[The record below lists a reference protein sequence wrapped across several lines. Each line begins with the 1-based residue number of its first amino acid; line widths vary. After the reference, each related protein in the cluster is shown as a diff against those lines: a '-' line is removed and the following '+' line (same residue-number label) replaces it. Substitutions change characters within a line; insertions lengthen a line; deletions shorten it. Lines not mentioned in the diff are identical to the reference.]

1 MIVQAASTF
10 VNDRHDAETYD
21 DRDGVALGR
30 IHITRT
36 FRGDLQGTA
45 TAELLTA
52 MTASGSA
59 VYVAFD
65 RIEGTLHGRRGSF
78 VLHHRGIAGADGS
91 FANDGFAVADS
102 ATGELVGLRGTATIA
117 VAEDGTHRLT
127 LDYEL
132 ESPHGAQAPAQRSR
146 RPSR

>member
-1 MIVQAASTF
+1 MQAASTF

-36 FRGDLQGTA
+36 FRGDLEGTA

-52 MTASGSA
+52 TTPSGSA
-59 VYVAFD
+59 VYAAFD
-65 RIEGTLHGRRGSF
+65 RIEGRLHSRRGSF
-78 VLHHRGIAGADGS
+78 VLHHRGVAAPDGS
-91 FANDGFAVADS
+91 FVNDGFVVADS
-102 ATGELVGLRGTATIA
+102 ATGELVGLRGTATI
-117 VAEDGTHRLT
+117 VAAADGTHHLT

-132 ESPHGAQAPAQRSR
+132 EPTQDAEGPAQR
-146 RPSR
+146 

>member
-1 MIVQAASTF
+1 MIVQAVSTF

-30 IHITRT
+30 IHIART
-36 FRGDLQGTA
+36 IRGDLEGTA

-52 MTASGSA
+52 TTASGSA
-59 VYVAFD
+59 VYMALD

-78 VLHHRGIAGADGS
+78 VLHHRGIAGPDGS
-91 FANDGFAVADS
+91 FANDGFVVADS
-102 ATGELVGLRGTATIA
+102 ATGELAGLRGTATII
-117 VAEDGTHRLT
+117 VAEDGTHHLT

-132 ESPHGAQAPAQRSR
+132 ETTQGTQASAER
-146 RPSR
+146 

>member
-1 MIVQAASTF
+1 VQAASTF

-21 DRDGVALGR
+21 DRDGVTLGR

-36 FRGDLQGTA
+36 LRGDLEGTA

-52 MTASGSA
+52 MTATGSA

-65 RIEGTLHGRRGSF
+65 RIQGTLHGRRGSF
-78 VLHHRGIAGADGS
+78 VVHHRGIAGSDGTY
-91 FANDGFAVADS
+91 ATDGLVVADS
-102 ATGELVGLRGTATIA
+102 GTGELAGLRGTAAIA
-117 VAEDGTHRLT
+117 VAADGTHQLT

-132 ESPHGAQAPAQRSR
+132 EPSQAGP
-146 RPSR
+146 